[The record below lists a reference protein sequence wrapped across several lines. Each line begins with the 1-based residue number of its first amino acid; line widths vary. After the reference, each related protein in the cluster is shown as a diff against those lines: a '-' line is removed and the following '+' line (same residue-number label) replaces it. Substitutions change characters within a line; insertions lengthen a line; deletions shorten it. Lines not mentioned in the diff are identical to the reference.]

1 MSRSVLVTG
10 ASKGIGRAI
19 ACKLAA
25 DGFNIGVHY
34 HRDATGA
41 QETLNAIV
49 ANGGNGRLLSFDV
62 ANREQCREV
71 LEHEIAQH
79 GAWYGVVSN
88 AGIARDAA
96 FPALSDDDWD
106 AVIHTNLDSFYNVIQ
121 PCIMPMIGARQGG
134 RIITLSSVSGVMG
147 NRGQVNYSAAK
158 AGIIGATKA
167 LAIELAKRK
176 ITVNCI
182 APGLIDTGMIEM
194 EESAL
199 KEAMSMIPM
208 KRMGQAE
215 EVAGLAS
222 YLMSDIAG
230 YVTRQVISING
241 GITGMGGVT
250 AFGENWQDV
259 SARLLAYENAVRKM
273 PEWQVYDGL
282 HTLLG
287 APVDDFTLPE
297 HYTRKRIRAMGRVSQ
312 MSTRASELALEQA
325 GLIGDPILTSGETG
339 IAYGSSTGSTGP
351 VSEFATMLTEK
362 HTNNITGTT
371 YVQMMPH
378 TTAVNTGLFFGLRGR
393 VIPTSSACT
402 SGSQAIGYAWE
413 AIRHGYQTVMVAG
426 GAEELC
432 PSEAAVFDTLFAT
445 SQHNDAP
452 KTTPSP
458 FDENRDGLVIGEG
471 AGTLILEELEHAK
484 ARGATIYG
492 EIVGFATNCDA
503 AHITQ
508 PQRETM
514 QYCME
519 QSLKIAGL
527 SAQDIGYISAHGT
540 ATDRG
545 DMAESLATATIYG
558 DNVPLSSLKSY
569 FGHTLG
575 ACGALEAWMSLQMM
589 REGWFAPT
597 LNLNK
602 PDPNCGALDY
612 IMHEARKVDCEFL
625 QSNNFAFG
633 GINTSIIIKRWP

>member
-1 MSRSVLVTG
+1 MTR
-10 ASKGIGRAI
+10 R
-19 ACKLAA
+19 
-25 DGFNIGVHY
+25 
-34 HRDATGA
+34 
-41 QETLNAIV
+41 
-49 ANGGNGRLLSFDV
+49 
-62 ANREQCREV
+62 
-71 LEHEIAQH
+71 
-79 GAWYGVVSN
+79 VV
-88 AGIARDAA
+88 
-96 FPALSDDDWD
+96 
-106 AVIHTNLDSFYNVIQ
+106 
-121 PCIMPMIGARQGG
+121 
-134 RIITLSSVSGVMG
+134 
-147 NRGQVNYSAAK
+147 
-158 AGIIGATKA
+158 
-167 LAIELAKRK
+167 
-176 ITVNCI
+176 
-182 APGLIDTGMIEM
+182 
-194 EESAL
+194 
-199 KEAMSMIPM
+199 
-208 KRMGQAE
+208 
-215 EVAGLAS
+215 
-222 YLMSDIAG
+222 
-230 YVTRQVISING
+230 
-241 GITGMGGVT
+241 ITGMGGVT

-519 QSLKIAGL
+519 KSLKIAGL
-527 SAQDIGYISAHGT
+527 SAS
-540 ATDRG
+540 
-545 DMAESLATATIYG
+545 AESLATATIYG